1 MTDSEKLKKYF
12 IGWQCRIR
20 QLAVRKDDG
29 RPSTGM
35 QAIIATKATDQPIGP
50 VNTGLVRSDS
60 KDITAEFRFIVQK
73 THDPNLRQEAA
84 IKLLSSAYYQHPK
97 EFEDLLTA
105 TFALDSEIALHLLNT
120 GECEL
125 NFEQY
130 QQQFKLHCA
139 VESVAET
146 DEIYQATYWHN
157 RMFNPVLPAKIQLL
171 KFTPDWDNSTATPE
185 VTR

>member
-1 MTDSEKLKKYF
+1 MTDSKKLKKYF

-20 QLAVRKDDG
+20 QLAVRNDDG
-29 RPSTGM
+29 RPSQGM
-35 QAIIATKATDQPIGP
+35 QATIAIKGTDQLFGP

-97 EFEDLLTA
+97 KFEDFLTA
-105 TFALDSEIALHLLNT
+105 TFALDSEIAVHLLRA
-120 GECEL
+120 GKCKL

-130 QQQFKLHCA
+130 QQQFNLHCS
-139 VESVAET
+139 VESVEEQDDA
-146 DEIYQATYWHN
+146 YQATYWHN

-171 KFTPDWDNSTATPE
+171 KFTPHWGKSTATPQ
-185 VTR
+185 VTK